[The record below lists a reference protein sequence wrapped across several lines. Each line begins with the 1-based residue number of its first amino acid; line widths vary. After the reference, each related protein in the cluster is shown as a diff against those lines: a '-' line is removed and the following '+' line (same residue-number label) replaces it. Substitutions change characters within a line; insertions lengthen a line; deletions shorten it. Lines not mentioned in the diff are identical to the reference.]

1 MAKRIVSFGM
11 VQVVFNDFGLDVV
24 AGKNV
29 SKKLHFVI
37 TGHYRTLGVFVQI
50 SAEKDRRDPEQ
61 VKVLVTDHIRRP
73 LVGNGP
79 FKVTGV
85 HGIRKALRRA
95 VKVEQQNRKQPIA
108 A

>member
-50 SAEKDRRDPEQ
+50 SGLLITSSLLGLSCPTLAPYW
-61 VKVLVTDHIRRP
+61 
-73 LVGNGP
+73 
-79 FKVTGV
+79 
-85 HGIRKALRRA
+85 
-95 VKVEQQNRKQPIA
+95 
-108 A
+108 